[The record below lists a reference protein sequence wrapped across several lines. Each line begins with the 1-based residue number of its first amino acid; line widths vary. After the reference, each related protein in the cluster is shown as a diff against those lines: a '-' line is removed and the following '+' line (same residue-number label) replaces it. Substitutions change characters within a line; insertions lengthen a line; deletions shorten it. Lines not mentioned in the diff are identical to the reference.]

1 MGYPAL
7 NGPEGPGYPQD
18 TGLREKGANF
28 KGKKLYLVHGG
39 ADGNVHVQ
47 HTNILTQALID
58 ANIQYKLQVCTWKI
72 LETDAKKIRL
82 AQSFAIAKKTHSFL
96 PILLKLG

>member
-7 NGPEGPGYPQD
+7 NGPEGSGYPQD

-39 ADGNVHVQ
+39 ADDNVHVQ

-58 ANIQYKLQVCTWKI
+58 ANIQYKLQVCT
-72 LETDAKKIRL
+72 
-82 AQSFAIAKKTHSFL
+82 
-96 PILLKLG
+96 